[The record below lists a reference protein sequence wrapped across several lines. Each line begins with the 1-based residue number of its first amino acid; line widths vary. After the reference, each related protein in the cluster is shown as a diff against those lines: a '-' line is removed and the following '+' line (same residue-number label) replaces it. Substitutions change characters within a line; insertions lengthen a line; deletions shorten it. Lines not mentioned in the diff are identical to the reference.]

1 MNHKLHWSSF
11 SIRIPYDE
19 FLRVYDG
26 SAKYVVTRCHDGRR
40 IRFPANI
47 LRPFLTH
54 SGIQGEFVIVYD
66 ENNKFQRI
74 EKVS

>member
-1 MNHKLHWSSF
+1 MNNKLRRSYF

-26 SAKYVVTRCHDGRR
+26 SAKYVVTRSYDGRR

-47 LRPFLTH
+47 LRTFLTH
-54 SGIQGEFVIVYD
+54 SGINGEFVITYD
-66 ENNKFQRI
+66 ANNKFQKI
-74 EKVS
+74 EKLS